1 MPCPDIDSRQGQLQH
16 AVGDRVLPGG
26 CDVLVSPTMLWY
38 NRDIK
43 SMGEICMDDLDFR
56 KWLTERGITK
66 EEYDGKNEEEQ
77 KGIEKQYKLEHRGKS
92 IQSFGEGMQGCGC
105 AIMGVII
112 LAVII
117 YFIYLVVAS

>member
-1 MPCPDIDSRQGQLQH
+1 MLLGS
-16 AVGDRVLPGG
+16 GDGIAN
-26 CDVLVSPTMLWY
+26 PTMLWY
-38 NRDIK
+38 NIGIK
-43 SMGEICMDDLDFR
+43 SMGEIHLDDLDFR

-66 EEYDGKNEEEQ
+66 EEFEEKSEEEQ

-92 IQSFGEGMQGCGC
+92 IQSFGDGVQGCGC

>member
-1 MPCPDIDSRQGQLQH
+1 
-16 AVGDRVLPGG
+16 
-26 CDVLVSPTMLWY
+26 
-38 NRDIK
+38 
-43 SMGEICMDDLDFR
+43 MDDLDFR

-66 EEYDGKNEEEQ
+66 EEYDGKSEEEQ

-92 IQSFGEGMQGCGC
+92 IQSFGDGVQGCGC

>member
-1 MPCPDIDSRQGQLQH
+1 M
-16 AVGDRVLPGG
+16 GDRVLPGG
-26 CDVLVSPTMLWY
+26 GDVLANPTMLWY
-38 NRDIK
+38 NIGIK
-43 SMGEICMDDLDFR
+43 SMGEIHLDDLDFR

-66 EEYDGKNEEEQ
+66 EEFEEKSEEEQ

-92 IQSFGEGMQGCGC
+92 IQSFGDGVQGCGC

-112 LAVII
+112 LAVIT